1 MDTEPLVPRAEGVV
15 YEPQAL
21 EGLSYKL
28 ALYSEGWDMVE
39 RLVAS
44 VS

>member
-1 MDTEPLVPRAEGVV
+1 MDTRFPVPRAEGVV

-21 EGLSYKL
+21 ERLSYKP
-28 ALYSEGWDMVE
+28 ALHAEGWDTVE

>member
-1 MDTEPLVPRAEGVV
+1 MDTRPLVPRAEGVV

-39 RLVAS
+39 MLVAGIN
-44 VS
+44 